1 MEFEIGKTF
10 MRGGA
15 LLRPG
20 DDLPEG
26 LDKITLDHYKRH
38 GMVRE
43 VKPQETK
50 PESSKRRTATQRPK
64 ETKPA
69 GAGDS
74 SQIAGQADL
83 SASSGLAAA
92 GGDGQADAPV
102 HTSAQ
107 DSAETPAADPL
118 AESGPAQ
125 PEA

>member
-1 MEFEIGKTF
+1 MEYEIGKTF

-43 VKPQETK
+43 VKPQESK
-50 PESSKRRTATQRPK
+50 PEASKRRTSTPRPK

-69 GAGDS
+69 GLGDS
-74 SQIAGQADL
+74 NQSAGQSDL
-83 SASSGLAAA
+83 SAGNEQV
-92 GGDGQADAPV
+92 GGGSDGQADGAV

-107 DSAETPAADPL
+107 EPGDAPASDSSA
-118 AESGPAQ
+118 AQ

>member
-1 MEFEIGKTF
+1 MEFEIAKTF

-50 PESSKRRTATQRPK
+50 PEASKRRTTTQRPK
-64 ETKPA
+64 ENKPA
-69 GAGDS
+69 GPGDNSQLDTSGATGQVAGGSED
-74 SQIAGQADL
+74 QADG
-83 SASSGLAAA
+83 S
-92 GGDGQADAPV
+92 V

-107 DSAETPAADPL
+107 
-118 AESGPAQ
+118 ESGDSSAAAPAPDASAAQ